1 MFARIAQIAVAA
13 TAVTISI
20 SSVDLGEAK
29 AAFKAVCE
37 HPQGGTCVATRA
49 TGSIACSCRGEQHE
63 IDNEDIKSGS
73 DDALM
78 DACWAAFSEVCID
91 RSDEV
96 ATCDEPDRG
105 ACEVGGADGGFAD
118 CECEA
123 TGEQVEDGLADLEDL
138 TGEDLEE
145 ACYEQL
151 DRLCLPR
158 TAAATA
164 PPPAAPGEPVGF
176 GDTDSGSTLG
186 CSVSPHGALPWSV
199 LLLPILGFARR
210 RR

>member
-1 MFARIAQIAVAA
+1 MLARIAQIAVAA
-13 TAVTISI
+13 AAVTITV
-20 SSVDLGEAK
+20 SSADMSEAR

-73 DDALM
+73 DDELM
-78 DACWAAFSEVCID
+78 DACWAAFSEVCIEK
-91 RSDEV
+91 SEEV

-105 ACEVGGADGGFAD
+105 TCEVGGADGGFAN

-123 TGEQVEDGLADLEDL
+123 AGEQTEDGLSDLEDL

-151 DRLCLPR
+151 DRLCVPR

-164 PPPAAPGEPVGF
+164 PPPAPGEPVGL
-176 GDTDSGSTLG
+176 GNSGGGSTLS
-186 CSVSPHGALPWSV
+186 CSVAPRGALPWSL
-199 LLLPILGFARR
+199 LLLPLFGLARR